1 MLSDDDSIDDDSSY
15 DIDQLVQYL
24 AEPRHPSLSI
34 GDLPIA
40 YWTGNSSHWPKLT
53 SMALDIF
60 AVPAI
65 SVMILTLHVARL
77 GAPRYVYHLPHL
89 HSFNNQA
96 STSLTI
102 SDVLE
107 RVFTTADDV
116 LSPRRRFLVEQ
127 WTVSPNS
134 LLLSYGCLPM
144 VALCYLLL
152 HIGEEHALYIYHD
165 LVSLAGQVIHPS
177 IHSFI
182 L

>member
-1 MLSDDDSIDDDSSY
+1 VYTASRRHVIWKLISTKSNQVNQIIKTLDLTC
-15 DIDQLVQYL
+15 LV
-24 AEPRHPSLSI
+24 
-34 GDLPIA
+34 
-40 YWTGNSSHWPKLT
+40 T
-53 SMALDIF
+53 
-60 AVPAI
+60 V
-65 SVMILTLHVARL
+65 VILTLHVARL

-152 HIGEEHALYIYHD
+152 HSVALCYLLLHIGEEHALYIYHD